1 MPLFVR
7 HRPPPGPF
15 CGLQTLQ
22 AFPPAGFSI
31 SMCLLQYLGGLSEG
45 CRHLWRGSFSA
56 PDPVPGTRCSLCESV
71 LLILLLCELQFD
83 QGQRFPDE
91 HLLKAGICYVDPCSV
106 DPFLRD
112 LFEKRGG
119 LLSGLTSSGRFT
131 SDVIRLNREECR
143 RFRFRRQ
150 QSAERITRLRSVV
163 AALDP
168 NDDGSRLA
176 ADALLAAQAEWD
188 ECYGSYPRM
197 PPAE

>member
-15 CGLQTLQ
+15 ADYKRYKPFLRQDFRFQC
-22 AFPPAGFSI
+22 AYCNI
-31 SMCLLQYLGGLSEG
+31 SEG
-45 CRHLWRGSFSA
+45 YRKGSDIFGVDHFR
-56 PDPVPGTRCSLCESV
+56 PRIRFP
-71 LLILLLCELQFD
+71 ELAAVYANLYYCCANCNSIK
-83 QGQRFPDE
+83 GQRFPDE

-112 LFEKRGG
+112 LFEERDG
-119 LLSGLTSSGRFT
+119 LFSGLTSSGRFT
-131 SDVIRLNREECR
+131 IDVIRLNREECR